1 MSQHL
6 LMSLPKTID
15 EISKDVRPC
24 NFAEFVSSIK
34 MTPEQQRLLIDQK
47 KDQSMSNIWF
57 EKRKDR
63 ITASILKSAV
73 IKLDGNSKMM
83 IPDKPR
89 TILSKVYSY
98 YPRCK
103 SKATYW
109 GISNEP
115 GARNTYVKTMKKKH
129 QNFKVEQTGFHVHV
143 EHPHIGASADGL
155 AECDCHGPGLLEI
168 KCP

>member
-1 MSQHL
+1 
-6 LMSLPKTID
+6 MSLPKTID

-57 EKRKDR
+57 EQRKDR

-73 IKLDGNSKMM
+73 IKVDGNSKMM

-89 TILSKVYSY
+89 TI
-98 YPRCK
+98 
-103 SKATYW
+103 
-109 GISNEP
+109 
-115 GARNTYVKTMKKKH
+115 
-129 QNFKVEQTGFHVHV
+129 
-143 EHPHIGASADGL
+143 
-155 AECDCHGPGLLEI
+155 
-168 KCP
+168 